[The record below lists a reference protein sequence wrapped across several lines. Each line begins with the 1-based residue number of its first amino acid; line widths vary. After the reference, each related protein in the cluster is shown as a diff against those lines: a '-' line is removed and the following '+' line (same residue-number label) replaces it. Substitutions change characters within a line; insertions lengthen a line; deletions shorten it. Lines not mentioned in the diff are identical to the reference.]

1 LKDKKWVFDPK
12 RNLRRG
18 CRTPWL
24 PDEENLTYLVKGYNP
39 YGEDDDQDTSTNEVI
54 VSVTAPA
61 KRGRA
66 PAKKDTE
73 VANDDIVDDTIV
85 DTAPKRRKTRKKAA
99 VVIDADETEQES
111 YVQSQSEG
119 SKRPAPKNDE
129 FVPNIGNLIDK
140 RIEGMVSML
149 IDNQKQ
155 FFSECQR
162 QMECRFQTHLQNHQ
176 KEIEKI
182 KSSIQTNV
190 NTQASNSSKKVSV
203 LQQTNKKDDFKDVN
217 VVTPVGSK

>member
-1 LKDKKWVFDPK
+1 M
-12 RNLRRG
+12 
-18 CRTPWL
+18 
-24 PDEENLTYLVKGYNP
+24 
-39 YGEDDDQDTSTNEVI
+39 
-54 VSVTAPA
+54 
-61 KRGRA
+61 
-66 PAKKDTE
+66 
-73 VANDDIVDDTIV
+73 
-85 DTAPKRRKTRKKAA
+85 DTAPKRKKTRKKAA
-99 VVIDADETEQES
+99 VVIDADETEPES